1 MEDAKLTAYEWKAS
15 LDEALLEFDPNK
27 LRPKIYEIE
36 VLIFKRLQELELNN
50 CGAGERQA
58 IQDALQ
64 AVRTLMQERLQFP
77 DWK

>member
-1 MEDAKLTAYEWKAS
+1 MEDAKLTAYEWKAF

-50 CGAGERQA
+50 YGAGERQA

-64 AVRTLMQERLQFP
+64 AVRTLKQERLQFP